1 MTPIES
7 RIGRLAMLVNC
18 GFKEAA
24 MIKDNPEY
32 NPVLKQVTKQTFN
45 EYWKVSRLLVKNTY
59 KLNLTNQ
66 HADEIEEFTAM
77 LYEAIDQFF
86 KSKDPGTLLS
96 LMLAYNAGDIDVQS
110 DPPASDGLPLVI
122 GDNSI

>member
-1 MTPIES
+1 MIPVES
-7 RIGRLAMLVNC
+7 RIGRLAILVNC

-32 NPVLKQVTKQTFN
+32 NPVLRQVAKQTFN
-45 EYWKVSRLLVKNTY
+45 DYWKVSRQLVKNTY

-77 LYEAIDQFF
+77 LYESIDQFF
-86 KSKDPGTLLS
+86 QSKDPRTLLA
-96 LMLAYNAGDIDVQS
+96 LMHSFNAGEITVNV
-110 DPPASDGLPLVI
+110 DG
-122 GDNSI
+122 